1 MKPLQEKAYERL
13 MTMIINDELDHGV
26 VYSEAKVAEDMGM
39 SRTPVRAALQR
50 LTQDKY
56 IDILPSRGF
65 KIHEVT
71 ERESIEIFE
80 MRTAIEGYSAL
91 MLARNCQSSKAMET
105 INKLKHNIEEQ
116 REIVLGSGDI
126 EEFIE
131 WDLKFHSLILEYSG
145 NKIFLN
151 NFNSSINIIRTLA
164 RISLRHEGRMPVGF
178 KEHEDVYKAIV
189 NGDINNIFELTERS
203 MENPKSIT
211 LSDILAKDIIV
222 HK

>member
-1 MKPLQEKAYERL
+1 MKPLQEKAYKRL
-13 MTMIINDELDHGV
+13 MTMIINDELDHDV

-91 MLARNCQSSKAMET
+91 MLARNCHSSKAMET
-105 INKLKHNIEEQ
+105 INKLKHNIEKQ

-145 NKIFLN
+145 NEIFLN

-178 KEHEDVYKAIV
+178 KEHEDVYKAIA
-189 NGDINNIFELTERS
+189 NGDVNNIFELTERS

-211 LSDILAKDIIV
+211 LSDIIAKDIIV

>member
-1 MKPLQEKAYERL
+1 
-13 MTMIINDELDHGV
+13 MIINDELDHDV

-91 MLARNCQSSKAMET
+91 MLARNCHSSKAMET
-105 INKLKHNIEEQ
+105 INKLKHNIEKQ

-145 NKIFLN
+145 NEIFLN

-164 RISLRHEGRMPVGF
+164 RISLRHEGTMPVGF
-178 KEHEDVYKAIV
+178 KEHDYIK
-189 NGDINNIFELTERS
+189 LLQ
-203 MENPKSIT
+203 MEM
-211 LSDILAKDIIV
+211 
-222 HK
+222 

>member
-13 MTMIINDELDHGV
+13 MTMIINDELDHDV

-91 MLARNCQSSKAMET
+91 MLARNCHSSKAMET
-105 INKLKHNIEEQ
+105 INKLKHNIEKQ

-145 NKIFLN
+145 NEIFLN

-178 KEHEDVYKAIV
+178 KEHEDVYKAIA
-189 NGDINNIFELTERS
+189 NGDVNNIFELTERS

-211 LSDILAKDIIV
+211 LSDIIAKDIIV